1 MQLYPTPAPPLS
13 LKPRRKYL
21 WTVWENPYSNPIVIN
36 KDWDDFIKKLE
47 IYKLAWKNDFIFYI
61 LCYFTTLCFLSTL
74 PDIYLMIPTK
84 IFIRKW
90 DETFF

>member
-36 KDWDDFIKKLE
+36 KDWDDFIKKIGNLQIGME
-47 IYKLAWKNDFIFYI
+47 ERLYFLYPLLLYYFVFFVYTTRYLPNDSYKDFY
-61 LCYFTTLCFLSTL
+61 S
-74 PDIYLMIPTK
+74 K
-84 IFIRKW
+84 VRW
-90 DETFF
+90 NFF